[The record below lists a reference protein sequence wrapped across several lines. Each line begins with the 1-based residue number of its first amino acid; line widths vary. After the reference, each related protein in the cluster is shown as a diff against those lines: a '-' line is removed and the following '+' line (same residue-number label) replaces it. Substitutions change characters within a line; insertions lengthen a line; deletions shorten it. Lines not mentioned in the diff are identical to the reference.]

1 MFEVEVLCVAEEG
14 RGNKGASLIRSMR
27 APEPPDPLAFAKDA
41 DGREALRIAAE
52 TFQETKARWQPR
64 VLRVNLTQLDSLS
77 SVRVYLPD
85 NLKASVEA
93 RARAALRAAREVL
106 RRFPGGVPPLR
117 AEEDMKVDSKRFR
130 SLELKIKRLETM
142 ASTHPLRD
150 DPELPNLLATFA
162 RGGSCI
168 WPRRLRGASRATP
181 ARRHQTRRTPKTS
194 AGVAAAGPPAS
205 RRERGAG
212 EGKVACEMNTGDEL
226 VATELM
232 FDGTF
237 KELDVGST
245 VALVSALLWREGSGD
260 AEDAVKRM
268 SKEAQRAYERL
279 QDAARVVA
287 KHEADV
293 GLDVEESIDA
303 SSSSGVVSRF
313 RPELMD
319 MARRWMDGAPFSE
332 IMRMAN
338 GERKMYEGSIVRA
351 FRRVQEFLR
360 SLSAGARV
368 VGETELERKFDAA
381 ADAMIRDIVFCDSLF
396 APK

>member
-1 MFEVEVLCVAEEG
+1 M
-14 RGNKGASLIRSMR
+14 
-27 APEPPDPLAFAKDA
+27 
-41 DGREALRIAAE
+41 
-52 TFQETKARWQPR
+52 
-64 VLRVNLTQLDSLS
+64 
-77 SVRVYLPD
+77 
-85 NLKASVEA
+85 
-93 RARAALRAAREVL
+93 
-106 RRFPGGVPPLR
+106 
-117 AEEDMKVDSKRFR
+117 
-130 SLELKIKRLETM
+130 
-142 ASTHPLRD
+142 
-150 DPELPNLLATFA
+150 
-162 RGGSCI
+162 
-168 WPRRLRGASRATP
+168 
-181 ARRHQTRRTPKTS
+181 
-194 AGVAAAGPPAS
+194 
-205 RRERGAG
+205 
-212 EGKVACEMNTGDEL
+212 
-226 VATELM
+226 
-232 FDGTF
+232 
-237 KELDVGST
+237 
-245 VALVSALLWREGSGD
+245 ALVSALLWREGSGD

-303 SSSSGVVSRF
+303 SSSSGGRLEVP
-313 RPELMD
+313 PELMD

-381 ADAMIRDIVFCDSLF
+381 ADAMIRDTRPLRPLF

>member
-1 MFEVEVLCVAEEG
+1 
-14 RGNKGASLIRSMR
+14 MR

-93 RARAALRAAREVL
+93 RARALASAREVL
-106 RRFPGGVPPLR
+106 RRFPEGVPPLR

-130 SLELKIKRLETM
+130 SLELKIERLETM

-162 RGGSCI
+162 RRRELHLAAQMARRAARDARGAI
-168 WPRRLRGASRATP
+168 KRDELQKRLRVLRRLDHLHP
-181 ARRHQTRRTPKTS
+181 DEN
-194 AGVAAAGPPAS
+194 VALVK
-205 RRERGAG
+205 
-212 EGKVACEMNTGDEL
+212 GKVACEMNTGDEL

-237 KELDVGST
+237 KELDVPST

-293 GLDVEESIDA
+293 GLDVEESID
-303 SSSSGVVSRF
+303 SGSGSGVVSRF

-368 VGETELERKFDAA
+368 VGETELEHKFDAA

>member
-1 MFEVEVLCVAEEG
+1 
-14 RGNKGASLIRSMR
+14 
-27 APEPPDPLAFAKDA
+27 
-41 DGREALRIAAE
+41 
-52 TFQETKARWQPR
+52 
-64 VLRVNLTQLDSLS
+64 
-77 SVRVYLPD
+77 
-85 NLKASVEA
+85 
-93 RARAALRAAREVL
+93 
-106 RRFPGGVPPLR
+106 
-117 AEEDMKVDSKRFR
+117 
-130 SLELKIKRLETM
+130 
-142 ASTHPLRD
+142 
-150 DPELPNLLATFA
+150 
-162 RGGSCI
+162 
-168 WPRRLRGASRATP
+168 
-181 ARRHQTRRTPKTS
+181 
-194 AGVAAAGPPAS
+194 
-205 RRERGAG
+205 
-212 EGKVACEMNTGDEL
+212 MNTGDEL

-260 AEDAVKRM
+260 AEDAVKKM

-287 KHEADV
+287 KHESDV
-293 GLDVEESIDA
+293 GLDVEESLDGQNGGGA
-303 SSSSGVVSRF
+303 SAAAKDYVGKF

-360 SLSAGARV
+360 FLAAGARV
-368 VGETELERKFDAA
+368 VGETELEAKFEAA
-381 ADAMIRDIVFCDSLF
+381 ADKMIRDIVFCDSLF